1 MSIDKT
7 LLAGSTATLILKLL
21 EEQDMYGYQIIEELA
36 RRSDDTFQ
44 MKAGTL
50 YPLLH
55 GLEKKEFLESYE
67 QNADSSRTQNR
78 NRTRKYYRLTNKGRK
93 HLQEKTAEWQVYSA
107 AVSKILKG
115 GFACE
120 CF

>member
-1 MSIDKT
+1 MAIDKT

-21 EEQDMYGYQIIEELA
+21 DGKDMYGYQIIEELA

-44 MKAGTL
+44 LKAGTL

-55 GLEKKEFLESYE
+55 GLEKKGLLESYE
-67 QNADSSRTQNR
+67 ENADSARI
-78 NRTRKYYRLTNKGRK
+78 RKYYRLTGKGKK
-93 HLQEKTAEWQVYSA
+93 HLKEKTEEWNTYSN
-107 AVSKILKG
+107 AVNKVLG
-115 GFACE
+115 GGLACE

>member
-1 MSIDKT
+1 MAIDKT

-21 EEQDMYGYQIIEELA
+21 DGQDMYGYQIIEELA

-44 MKAGTL
+44 LKAGTL

-55 GLEKKEFLESYE
+55 SLEKKGLLESYE
-67 QNADSSRTQNR
+67 QNADSARV
-78 NRTRKYYRLTNKGRK
+78 RKYYHLTAKGK
-93 HLQEKTAEWQVYSA
+93 KFLKEKTEEWKTYSTV
-107 AVSKILKG
+107 VSKVLEG
-115 GFACE
+115 GLACE

>member
-1 MSIDKT
+1 MSVDKT

-21 EEQDMYGYQIIEELA
+21 DEQDMYGYQMIEELA

-55 GLEKKEFLESYE
+55 SLEKKEFLESYE
-67 QNADSSRTQNR
+67 QNTDSNQNR

-93 HLQEKTAEWQVYSA
+93 HLQEKTAEWQVYSS

-115 GFACE
+115 GLGLACE